1 MNKRRY
7 YLNLTVALLL
17 LLACVVTPGASR
29 AARKERLWR
38 AGVARVVITPEES
51 MWMAGYGAR
60 DHASEGKLQDLHAK
74 ALALEDPS
82 GRRLVLVTTDLVG
95 LQARLTDPLA
105 ALLGKKHGLAR
116 EQILFTSSH
125 THCGPVLADADRVYY
140 PLSSEQEEK
149 VQRYT
154 RRLKSQ
160 LAGVVDAA
168 LENLAPA
175 RLSWGKGKAEFAVN
189 RREPTPRGII
199 NGTNPAGPVDRDVPA
214 LRVDST
220 EGRLRAVAFGYACHN
235 TTLSFYQWSGD
246 YAGYA
251 QEYLEAAHPGAIA
264 LFFMGCGADAN
275 PLPRRTVEL
284 CQKYGR
290 HLAEAVEEVLRG
302 EMQAVTGRIRSG
314 FARIDLPLDKI
325 PTREQLESQA
335 KAEASPAQ
343 RRGARLLQILDERGR
358 FERTY
363 PYPIEVW
370 QLGSELTWVALGG
383 EAVVDYSL
391 RLKRELGSA
400 TWVTSYA
407 NDVMA
412 YIPSRRVLEEGGYE
426 ATVFSARLAGS
437 AWAPEIEELI
447 VRKARELVARVRR
460 AGALPKS

>member
-7 YLNLTVALLL
+7 HLCTAVALLL
-17 LLACVVTPGASR
+17 FVAGVVTPGASR
-29 AARKERLWR
+29 AARKERSWK

-60 DHASEGKLQDLHAK
+60 DHPSEGKLQDLYAK
-74 ALALEDPS
+74 ALALEDSS

-95 LQARLTDPLA
+95 LYIRLTDPLA
-105 ALLGKKHGLAR
+105 AQLGKKHGLAR

-125 THCGPVLADADRVYY
+125 THCGPVLADSDRVYY
-140 PLSSEQEEK
+140 PLNPEQEEK

-154 RRLKSQ
+154 QRLKAH
-160 LAGVVDAA
+160 LAQVVDAA
-168 LENLAPA
+168 LANLASA
-175 RLSWGKGKAEFAVN
+175 RVSWGKGKAGFAVN

-199 NGTNPAGPVDRDVPA
+199 NGTNPAGPVDHDVPV

-220 EGRLRAVAFGYACHN
+220 DGRLRAVAFGYACHN
-235 TTLSFYQWSGD
+235 TTLSFYQWTGD
-246 YAGYA
+246 YAGFA
-251 QEYLEAAHPGAIA
+251 QEYLEAAHPGAVA

-290 HLAEAVEEVLRG
+290 QLADAVEDVLRG
-302 EMQAVTGRIRSG
+302 KMEATDGRVRSA
-314 FARIDLPLDKI
+314 FARIDLPLGKI
-325 PTREQLESQA
+325 PTREELERQA

-343 RRGARLLQILDERGR
+343 RRGARLLQILNERGR
-358 FERTY
+358 FDRTY
-363 PYPIEVW
+363 PYPIQVW
-370 QLGSELTWVALGG
+370 QVGSGLTWVALGG
-383 EAVVDYSL
+383 ETVVDYSL
-391 RLKRELGSA
+391 RLKRDLGSA

-426 ATVFSARLAGS
+426 ATVFSAQLAGS